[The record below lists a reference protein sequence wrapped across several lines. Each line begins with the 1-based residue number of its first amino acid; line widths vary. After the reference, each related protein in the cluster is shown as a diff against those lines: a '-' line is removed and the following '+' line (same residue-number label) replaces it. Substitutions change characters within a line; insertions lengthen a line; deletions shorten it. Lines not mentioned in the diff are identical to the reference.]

1 MKKYIIVTV
10 ISAIIIQ
17 SLALFGAFA
26 GNLNGNNV
34 FTLDFNGASALGPV
48 TGENDAVTNTWLSE
62 AYNQNCINF
71 YFEPG
76 VTEEFSIESGL
87 FGKNA
92 SDKALRIKGYDG
104 NNNTRMGISPWGVNP
119 AYNNAASI
127 DCGANGS
134 FVFSFDF
141 ATSNLLSPAQIASAR
156 TIEFVRGILTER
168 QTYGQGLF
176 SLKADGSIQIFNDVI
191 TADEI
196 KAAIGKNITE
206 NEWYT
211 IKIVFNASNQMGLL
225 INGKVVRQM
234 ATLTNASATS
244 SLRALGVELRFYAN
258 LGKDASLTE
267 EQAKLESKYFDN
279 ISYEVLKNQLVTE
292 LTEEYPLS
300 LSFKG
305 YGEKASFPSW
315 ADRIITPEISSG
327 YGIEKVEVYVSGTLL
342 ETLTEEPYDI
352 DLNSCGLGEYE
363 LKAVAYD
370 TNGKTV
376 EDSIVISSYAEYNKE
391 LWSEYFEGYKTGDSS
406 FSGITIVNQRGY
418 AEAAQL
424 DDEHGNSL
432 RVGIHEVANDFKG
445 AGAMAQFTNPAPSGN
460 VVLEADV
467 YIEQKA
473 SNADP
478 FRFALKKAS
487 STELIA
493 VDLGQVALCGGETL
507 SFEAEEWHK
516 LKINVNVPM
525 QTLSVYLDGVPVKT
539 NHPIS
544 NLDQLNLF
552 RLYGPTNPGPS
563 SMIIDNVTISSS
575 KSYTISSVDDNNEVT
590 SGEISPETDSL
601 KVYIPS
607 AVLTSSFSEDSF
619 LIESE
624 NGSVKVSDA
633 LFDETEGCILLL
645 LENKL
650 VPATTYHLS
659 VADTLQT
666 DEGDIIGE
674 PLRYSF
680 KTAKSPFY
688 ADVSFDGLYVNV
700 NFSNSLSE
708 NKTAYIVATVWD
720 GSEYKDMFVKEVLIL
735 GGMDTNEPIE
745 ITSAEEGD
753 TIRAFVWDSL
763 TKPEN
768 VSEKVYTFTK

>member
-267 EQAKLESKYFDN
+267 EQAKRLMELGLSNQIEDPNAKTTGRIIREN
-279 ISYEVLKNQLVTE
+279 VLTFFNLVFLVLAVLLVLAGRLAE
-292 LTEEYPLS
+292 LTARP
-300 LSFKG
+300 
-305 YGEKASFPSW
+305 
-315 ADRIITPEISSG
+315 
-327 YGIEKVEVYVSGTLL
+327 YVVFVVSRPAT
-342 ETLTEEPYDI
+342 
-352 DLNSCGLGEYE
+352 
-363 LKAVAYD
+363 A
-370 TNGKTV
+370 
-376 EDSIVISSYAEYNKE
+376 SSYA
-391 LWSEYFEGYKTGDSS
+391 S
-406 FSGITIVNQRGY
+406 
-418 AEAAQL
+418 
-424 DDEHGNSL
+424 
-432 RVGIHEVANDFKG
+432 
-445 AGAMAQFTNPAPSGN
+445 
-460 VVLEADV
+460 
-467 YIEQKA
+467 
-473 SNADP
+473 
-478 FRFALKKAS
+478 
-487 STELIA
+487 
-493 VDLGQVALCGGETL
+493 
-507 SFEAEEWHK
+507 
-516 LKINVNVPM
+516 
-525 QTLSVYLDGVPVKT
+525 
-539 NHPIS
+539 
-544 NLDQLNLF
+544 
-552 RLYGPTNPGPS
+552 
-563 SMIIDNVTISSS
+563 
-575 KSYTISSVDDNNEVT
+575 
-590 SGEISPETDSL
+590 
-601 KVYIPS
+601 
-607 AVLTSSFSEDSF
+607 
-619 LIESE
+619 
-624 NGSVKVSDA
+624 
-633 LFDETEGCILLL
+633 
-645 LENKL
+645 
-650 VPATTYHLS
+650 
-659 VADTLQT
+659 
-666 DEGDIIGE
+666 
-674 PLRYSF
+674 
-680 KTAKSPFY
+680 
-688 ADVSFDGLYVNV
+688 
-700 NFSNSLSE
+700 
-708 NKTAYIVATVWD
+708 
-720 GSEYKDMFVKEVLIL
+720 
-735 GGMDTNEPIE
+735 
-745 ITSAEEGD
+745 
-753 TIRAFVWDSL
+753 
-763 TKPEN
+763 
-768 VSEKVYTFTK
+768 